1 MPPKS
6 STARKAKSDGFT
18 IAFKIDGVNYVVER
32 DQLTPLIELELF
44 QQSQLTFAEAM
55 HALQRSGGAPV
66 PFAMACLIFLAR
78 RARGEQVTYL
88 EILGGLS
95 YEMDLEI
102 IDETE
107 AAAPEA

>member
-1 MPPKS
+1 MAPKS

-18 IAFKIDGVNYVVER
+18 IAFKIDGVNYIVER
-32 DQLTPLIELELF
+32 DQLTPRIELELF
-44 QQSQLTFAEAM
+44 KQSGLTFAEAM
-55 HALQRSGGAPV
+55 GALERSGAPV
-66 PFAMACLIFLAR
+66 PFAIACLIFLAR
-78 RARGEQVTYL
+78 RARGEQVTYS
-88 EILGGLS
+88 EILDGLS